1 VGCTGVGASEA
12 GRRTA
17 GGGLPCPVFRFL
29 LLCLLAGPASAQ
41 TAPAVPTDHTSALKT
56 HALRL
61 RPGDDLRQSL
71 TAYAKAHNIRA
82 GALVTCVGSLTVATL
97 RLANQEGPSVYRGH
111 FEIVS
116 LVGTLSVNGSHLHL
130 AVSDSTG
137 RTIGGHL
144 LDGCRVYTTAEIVL
158 SELTE
163 LEFRREPDPTFGYQ
177 ELVVYPAAPA
187 RPAPVSPPAK
197 KSRPKTEN

>member
-1 VGCTGVGASEA
+1 MK
-12 GRRTA
+12 
-17 GGGLPCPVFRFL
+17 LP
-29 LLCLLAGPASAQ
+29 LLAGLVLAAGGLRAQPAAPLHPSA
-41 TAPAVPTDHTSALKT
+41 AVSAASTSTLKT
-56 HALRL
+56 YALRL
-61 RPGDDLRQSL
+61 RPGDDLRQAL
-71 TAYAKAHNIRA
+71 TAFAQAHHIRA
-82 GALVTCVGSLTVATL
+82 GAMVTCVGSLTVATL

-158 SELTE
+158 SELAG

-177 ELVVYPAAPA
+177 ELVVYPTPTASPAAG
-187 RPAPVSPPAK
+187 SPPVKEIKSKAK
-197 KSRPKTEN
+197 K